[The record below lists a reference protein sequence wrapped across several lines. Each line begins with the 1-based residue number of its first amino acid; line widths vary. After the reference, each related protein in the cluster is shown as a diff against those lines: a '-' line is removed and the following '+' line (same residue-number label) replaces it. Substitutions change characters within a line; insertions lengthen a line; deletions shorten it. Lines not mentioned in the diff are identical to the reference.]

1 MLPALWLLR
10 AINVRGIVVFAL
22 IGVGLFL
29 VFVQGGVLA
38 DIIAEMLGA
47 LSPF

>member
-1 MLPALWLLR
+1 MLPALYLLK
-10 AINVRGIVVFAL
+10 ALNIRGIVVFAL
-22 IGVGLFL
+22 IAVGLFL

-38 DIIAEMLGA
+38 DLIAEMLGA